1 MLNDYF
7 TSMVEVVFTHGGML
21 DKYIGD
27 AIMAVFGTGMGQPS
41 DADNA
46 LTVATDMIRELGRF
60 NQRAARAAGW
70 NRSRSAS
77 ASPPARCWP
86 ARWARAGVSNT
97 R

>member
-27 AIMAVFGTGMGQPS
+27 AIMAVFGTGLGRPS

-60 NQRAARAAGW
+60 NERAARA
-70 NRSRSAS
+70 RSRTDRDRHRHRHRRGAGRL
-77 ASPPARCWP
+77 AR
-86 ARWARAGVSNT
+86 ARAGVSNT